1 MRLAAILLLGLLAV
15 LRPAQ
20 SAENGRYK
28 IAPGSPKILLD
39 TLSGKTWR
47 YDPAGQWVPIQRLI
61 TKSSPQHNATPQ
73 QLQQRELDARRLPLN
88 KAGPQPKP
96 KSRARSFLDKLAPA
110 K

>member
-1 MRLAAILLLGLLAV
+1 MRLAVILLFGLLAV

-28 IAPGSPKILLD
+28 IAPGPPKILLD

-47 YDPAGQWVPIQRLI
+47 YDSAGQWVPIQRLMP
-61 TKSSPQHNATPQ
+61 KSSPQRNETPQ
-73 QLQQRELDARRLPLN
+73 QLRQRESDVRRLPLN

-96 KSRARSFLDKLAPA
+96 KTRARSFLDKLAPA

>member
-1 MRLAAILLLGLLAV
+1 MILLFGLLAV

-28 IAPGSPKILLD
+28 IAPGPPKILLD

-47 YDPAGQWVPIQRLI
+47 YDSAGQWVPIQRLMPE
-61 TKSSPQHNATPQ
+61 SSPQRNETPQ
-73 QLQQRELDARRLPLN
+73 QLRQRESDVRRLPLN

-96 KSRARSFLDKLAPA
+96 KTRARSFLDKLAPA